1 MDPDPSS
8 FKPLLIAIDF
18 SVVSGFV
25 LLFLLLVCSA
35 LISGAEVAL
44 FSLTRTDID
53 NGLEEKSKR
62 IEIIAKLL
70 ERPKKLLAT
79 ILVANNFI
87 NIAIVI
93 LFAFLGE
100 IIFKEVDM
108 VFGLYFFEV
117 SLKFVLEVVLITF
130 LILLFGEILP
140 KIYASRNNLKFAIFM
155 AYPLRVLD
163 VFLSPISSPMQSVT
177 LAIHNRLGKQKSNL
191 SVDQLSQAL
200 ELTSEEDTT
209 KEEHKILQG
218 IVSFGNTDT
227 KQVMRPRIDIFA
239 LNIEQ
244 KYAEIMPEIISNGY
258 SRIPVY
264 QDNIDTIK
272 GILYVKDLLPYIDR
286 KQFDWNSLLREPF
299 FVPENKKLD
308 DLMAEFQEKKVHLAM
323 VVDEYGGTSGL
334 ISLEDIIEEIVGDIS
349 DEFDDDDLMYSKLD
363 NNNYV
368 FEGKTALKDFYK
380 VIKVE
385 DESVFENQKGE
396 AETVAGFV
404 LEISKSFP
412 KLNSKINFKNYVFT
426 IEALDKK
433 RIKLVKFTI
442 I

>member
-1 MDPDPSS
+1 MDPDPAS
-8 FKPLLIAIDF
+8 FIRLIMAID
-18 SVVSGFV
+18 VSIVFGIV
-25 LLFLLLVCSA
+25 LLFLLLLFSA

-44 FSLTRTDID
+44 FSLSRTDID
-53 NGLEEKSKR
+53 KGLEAKSKR
-62 IEIIAKLL
+62 IEIIDALL
-70 ERPKKLLAT
+70 DRPKKLLAT

-87 NIAIVI
+87 NIGIVI
-93 LFAFLGE
+93 LFAYLSSEWFSG
-100 IIFKEVDM
+100 IASPI
-108 VFGLYFFEV
+108 
-117 SLKFVLEVVLITF
+117 LKFILEVVIVTF

-140 KIYASRNNLKFAIFM
+140 KIYASRNNLKFATFM

-163 VFLSPISSPMQSVT
+163 VLLSPLSLPMRSVT
-177 LAIHNRLGKQKSNL
+177 IAIHNKLGKQKSNL

-218 IVSFGNTDT
+218 IVQFGNTDT

-244 KYAEIMPEIISNGY
+244 KYIEIMPEIVKNGY

-264 QDNIDTIK
+264 KDNIDSIK

-286 KQFDWNSLLREPF
+286 KQFDWTTLMREPF

-308 DLMAEFQEKKVHLAM
+308 DLMAEFQEKKVHLAV

-349 DEFDDDDLMYSKLD
+349 DEFDDEDLTYSKLD
-363 NNNYV
+363 DNNFV

-380 VIKVE
+380 IIKIE
-385 DESVFENQKGE
+385 DVAVFEEYKGE
-396 AETVAGFV
+396 AETIAGFV
-404 LEISKSFP
+404 LEISGSFP
-412 KLNSKINFKNYVFT
+412 KLNSKINFENYVFK

-442 I
+442 T